1 MALSENEFD
10 CSLWCYNRHG
20 WWHVIPTADVRSTG
34 RLSAPVKIAATLGI
48 LLRGKPH
55 DLREWLNDTQ
65 SLKVCV
71 LTIVLGFGMYG
82 LSIGYWR
89 DPAMGLYVAVKMPFL
104 IFITLL
110 CNALLNGMLGLLLG
124 SGLGF
129 RQSLLA
135 QIMSFAVAALLL
147 GSLAPAAFFLATGAP
162 AYANFMVAHILLI
175 AYAGVV
181 ANVHLFRLLLECTPS
196 PRIAAITL
204 MSWLAGNAFVGAQFS
219 WILRP
224 FFGRPSLPVAF
235 LREEPMKGTFYES
248 VWKSVEQ
255 ISEGNPSISIAIAAL
270 SALLLLTPLL
280 SSLQRLRK
288 KHDN

>member
-1 MALSENEFD
+1 MLA
-10 CSLWCYNRHG
+10 
-20 WWHVIPTADVRSTG
+20 
-34 RLSAPVKIAATLGI
+34 
-48 LLRGKPH
+48 
-55 DLREWLNDTQ
+55 
-65 SLKVCV
+65 
-71 LTIVLGFGMYG
+71 IVLGFGLYG

-89 DPAMGLYVAVKMPFL
+89 APAMGFYVALKMPLL

-129 RQSLLA
+129 RQALVA

-147 GSLAPAAFFLATGAP
+147 GALAPAAVFLATSAP
-162 AYANFMVAHILLI
+162 AYANFMVTHILLI

-181 ANVHLFRLLLECTPS
+181 ANVHLFRLLLATTPS
-196 PRIAAITL
+196 SRIAAITL
-204 MSWLAGNAFVGAQFS
+204 LSWLAGNAFVGAQFS

-248 VWKSVEQ
+248 VWNSVEQ
-255 ISEGNPSISIAIAAL
+255 ISSGNPAISIAIAAF
-270 SALLLLTPLL
+270 SVVLLLTPLVA
-280 SSLQRLRK
+280 SLQRIRK
-288 KHDN
+288 NHDNEEYL

>member
-1 MALSENEFD
+1 M
-10 CSLWCYNRHG
+10 
-20 WWHVIPTADVRSTG
+20 IPTADIHSTAL
-34 RLSAPVKIAATLGI
+34 LSSPARIVATLGM
-48 LLRGKPH
+48 LLRGRPH
-55 DLREWLNDTQ
+55 DLRQWLDGSQ

-82 LSIGYWR
+82 FAVGYWR
-89 DPAMGLYVAVKMPFL
+89 DPSMGLYVAVKMPLL

-135 QIMSFAVAALLL
+135 QIMSFAVAALIL
-147 GSLAPAAFFLATGAP
+147 GSLAPAAFFLATSAP
-162 AYANFMVAHILLI
+162 AYASFMVTHTLLI

-181 ANVHLFRLLLECTPS
+181 ANVHLLRLLLACTPS
-196 PRIAAITL
+196 SRIAAITL

-224 FFGRPSLPVAF
+224 FFGGPSRPVAF
-235 LREEPMKGTFYES
+235 LREEPMKGTFYEG
-248 VWKSVEQ
+248 VWKSVDQ
-255 ISEGNPSISIAIAAL
+255 ISNGNTAIGVGIVAC
-270 SALLLLTPLL
+270 SVLLLLTPLL
-280 SSLQRLRK
+280 ASLRRIRK
-288 KHDN
+288 NNDN